1 MTSLSYK
8 SYADLQPGDCVF
20 HAMWGPCHV
29 ISYSPAERVLLVK
42 VVYVGE
48 EIALSADS
56 KSALCLADGRC
67 VGKPSADWVPPD
79 MSGLANKPTFELLP
93 ERTDTGAGAWPFAA
107 VRDDLAF
114 DAVMPQVHKLLP
126 ALSQR
131 SLMRIRTP
139 DRCRFNPQA
148 LDCIEPSVLGVV
160 ESAVLG
166 IAGRIVLEEGKP
178 TLHTLQPY
186 TWEGYQNILQVQSVQ
201 VQPNKLEGVV
211 CLLHCSGM
219 ALSAYLTR
227 FCEHA
232 PYLHADLWY
241 EFLLGGIALDVKPA
255 RTEPVHL
262 AKPGWVDELG
272 EVNRSRPEAALP
284 LNEAGGITLDVSQ
297 MMVLL
302 PMEGY
307 GAPVHEFQG
316 RIRLARPKIWEPQ
329 FLEVYGRHGY
339 ILDVILQDGCDE
351 YKELVV
357 CMVVTEQ
364 HLASGWIPE
373 KGQMVHGH
381 CWLYAWLRE
390 QVPVSR
396 IKPKEAARKIRINKS
411 KFVK

>member
-1 MTSLSYK
+1 MTLLSYK
-8 SYADLQPGDCVF
+8 SYADLQPGDCVY
-20 HAMWGPCHV
+20 HAVLGPCHV
-29 ISYSPAERVLLVK
+29 ISYSPVERVLLVK

-48 EIALSADS
+48 EIALDTSS
-56 KSALCLADGRC
+56 KRDVCLADGRC
-67 VGKPSADWVPPD
+67 VGEPPADWAPPD

-93 ERTDTGAGAWPFAA
+93 ERTDTGAGTWPFAA

-126 ALSQR
+126 ALTQR

-139 DRCRFNPQA
+139 HRCRFNPQA
-148 LDCIEPSVLGVV
+148 LDCIEPSLLGVV

-201 VQPNKLEGVV
+201 VQPNKLEGVAF
-211 CLLHCSGM
+211 LLHRSGV

-241 EFLLGGIALDVKPA
+241 EFLLRGIALDVKPA

-262 AKPGWVDELG
+262 AKPSWLD
-272 EVNRSRPEAALP
+272 EVNRSHPEAAWP

-297 MMVLL
+297 MMMLL
-302 PMEGY
+302 PLQGF

-316 RIRLARPKIWEPQ
+316 RIRQARPKLWEPQ
-329 FLEVYGRHGY
+329 FAEVYGTHGY
-339 ILDVILQDGCDE
+339 LLDVILQDGCDE

-381 CWLYAWLRE
+381 CCLYAWLRE
-390 QVPVSR
+390 QVPVSK
-396 IKPKEAARKIRINKS
+396 IKPKEAARKVVIKKVNGK
-411 KFVK
+411 K